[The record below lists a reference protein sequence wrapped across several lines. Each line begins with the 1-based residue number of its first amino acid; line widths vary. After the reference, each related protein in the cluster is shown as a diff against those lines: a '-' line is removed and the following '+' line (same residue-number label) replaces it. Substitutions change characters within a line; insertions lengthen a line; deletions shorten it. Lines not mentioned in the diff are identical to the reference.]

1 MDTTTDIK
9 VGQVV
14 KSKAGRDKDKLFI
27 VLDIVDDFY
36 VSLVDGR
43 LRKLETPKLKNIK
56 HLAIYKSV
64 VDDLS
69 EKKAKKQINNSYI
82 REVLAPFNK

>member
-1 MDTTTDIK
+1 MDMTRDIK

-14 KSKAGRDKDKLFI
+14 KSKSGRDKDKLFI

-36 VSLVDGR
+36 VLLVDGR
-43 LRKLETPKLKNIK
+43 LRKLKSPKLKNIK
-56 HLAIYKSV
+56 HLNVYKSV
-64 VDDLS
+64 IDDLS
-69 EKKAKKQINNSYI
+69 EKKAKKEINNSYI